1 MNLRKQ
7 LSKNQP
13 RPTAF
18 MRYHSI
24 VQLACWM
31 MCHLWFIV
39 FYTRPNIHPDWWE
52 TMIFGSIVQILGIII
67 CAVNKEFRFAWMILL
82 AMPVIWIAGMYTD
95 NADLD
100 LSDLGEVFI
109 LWMFRIIII
118 HVLYFLTIIPILRDV
133 LYETE

>member
-1 MNLRKQ
+1 
-7 LSKNQP
+7 
-13 RPTAF
+13 
-18 MRYHSI
+18 
-24 VQLACWM
+24 
-31 MCHLWFIV
+31 
-39 FYTRPNIHPDWWE
+39 
-52 TMIFGSIVQILGIII
+52 MIFGSIVQILGIII
-67 CAVNKEFRFAWMILL
+67 YAVNKEFRFAWMILL